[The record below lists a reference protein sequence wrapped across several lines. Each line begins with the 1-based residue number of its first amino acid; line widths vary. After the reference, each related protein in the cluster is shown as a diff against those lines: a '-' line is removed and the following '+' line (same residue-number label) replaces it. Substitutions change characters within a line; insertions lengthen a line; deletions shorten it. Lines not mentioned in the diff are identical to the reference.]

1 MLDFGRYFL
10 PEQHVFLENI
20 NYELVRPEKRTRQL
34 KLNCKDTIV
43 ARILD
48 PLRVKITFNRAIS
61 FEPEGLFYLSVSF
74 SSIIRFN
81 PETKDEID
89 WMKVDLAGEFR
100 RNGGIL
106 IHNLASRAALLVAQ
120 ISSAS
125 GQVPIITAPGLPR
138 VPNNSED

>member
-1 MLDFGRYFL
+1 M
-10 PEQHVFLENI
+10 
-20 NYELVRPEKRTRQL
+20 
-34 KLNCKDTIV
+34 
-43 ARILD
+43 
-48 PLRVKITFNRAIS
+48 
-61 FEPEGLFYLSVSF
+61 SF

-89 WMKVDLAGEFR
+89 WTKVDLAGEFR